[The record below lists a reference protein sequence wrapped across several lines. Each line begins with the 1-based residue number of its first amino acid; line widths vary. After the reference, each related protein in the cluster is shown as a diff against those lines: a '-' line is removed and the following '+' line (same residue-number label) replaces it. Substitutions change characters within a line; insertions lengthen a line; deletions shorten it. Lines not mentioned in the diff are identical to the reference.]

1 MKGVLILSIF
11 FSLEMKVYSWYL
23 QQYNDDS
30 YRLISRRLREG
41 RKPTYDRLLEAL
53 GFQPARED
61 QEDRTCKQ
69 FVFQRQCWILG
80 ESEIGKTSLVKS
92 LTGKPFDPEEP
103 KTQGIDQSLVNET
116 WQNFLYLES
125 SVDSLKSFRSV
136 NHFWK
141 GWKCYCSGVHE
152 FNCWVIV
159 PTWPILLFYNV
170 KPGILPS
177 T

>member
-1 MKGVLILSIF
+1 MTTVTDWSSFTRGKEADLRSIARGPGI
-11 FSLEMKVYSWYL
+11 STCT
-23 QQYNDDS
+23 
-30 YRLISRRLREG
+30 RRSRRQNMQ
-41 RKPTYDRLLEAL
+41 AV
-53 GFQPARED
+53 
-61 QEDRTCKQ
+61 
-69 FVFQRQCWILG
+69 VFQRQCWILG
-80 ESEIGKTSLVKS
+80 ESGIGKTSLVKS

-103 KTQGIDQSLVNET
+103 KTQGIDQSLVNGT

-159 PTWPILLFYNV
+159 PNPAQSGTWPILLFYNV

>member
-1 MKGVLILSIF
+1 MTTVTDWSSFTRGKEADLRSIARGPGI
-11 FSLEMKVYSWYL
+11 STCT
-23 QQYNDDS
+23 
-30 YRLISRRLREG
+30 RRSRRQNMQAVCVSTTVLNSWRVWHWENKSG
-41 RKPTYDRLLEAL
+41 EVAHRKTFY
-53 GFQPARED
+53 
-61 QEDRTCKQ
+61 
-69 FVFQRQCWILG
+69 
-80 ESEIGKTSLVKS
+80 
-92 LTGKPFDPEEP
+92 PEEP
-103 KTQGIDQSLVNET
+103 KTQGIDQSLVNGT

-125 SVDSLKSFRSV
+125 SVDSLKRFRSV

-159 PTWPILLFYNV
+159 PNPAQSGTWPILLFYNV